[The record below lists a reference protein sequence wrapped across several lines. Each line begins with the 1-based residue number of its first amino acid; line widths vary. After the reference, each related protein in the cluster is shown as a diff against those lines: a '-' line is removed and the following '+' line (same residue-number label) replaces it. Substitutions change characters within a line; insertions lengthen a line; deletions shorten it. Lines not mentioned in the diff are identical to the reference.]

1 VWLDAL
7 VTNPDRSHRNPN
19 LLVWRRSPWLID
31 HGGALYAQHDW
42 ATVDEARTRTGFAR
56 IRDHVL
62 LDRAGD
68 LGAIDAALAAAL
80 SPDVI
85 ARVLDQVPDELFTDP
100 VGGREFASAAA
111 ARARYREYLEARLR
125 APREFAAE
133 ATRAQEQARRAPAR
147 PLSARR

>member
-1 VWLDAL
+1 
-7 VTNPDRSHRNPN
+7 
-19 LLVWRRSPWLID
+19 
-31 HGGALYAQHDW
+31 
-42 ATVDEARTRTGFAR
+42 
-56 IRDHVL
+56 
-62 LDRAGD
+62 
-68 LGAIDAALAAAL
+68 
-80 SPDVI
+80 VI

-111 ARARYREYLEARLR
+111 ARARYREYLEVRLR